1 MKVGDLVRY
10 KDEVPSYK
18 WSCWTGIVVEVF
30 APQWKNNEV
39 DYIKVVWNQDPS
51 ESGII
56 SVKLMEIVNESR

>member
-1 MKVGDLVRY
+1 MKIGDLVRY
-10 KDEVPSYK
+10 KNKVSSYK

-30 APQWKNNEV
+30 IPGWETIDI

-56 SVKLMEIVNESR
+56 RANLMEVVSESR